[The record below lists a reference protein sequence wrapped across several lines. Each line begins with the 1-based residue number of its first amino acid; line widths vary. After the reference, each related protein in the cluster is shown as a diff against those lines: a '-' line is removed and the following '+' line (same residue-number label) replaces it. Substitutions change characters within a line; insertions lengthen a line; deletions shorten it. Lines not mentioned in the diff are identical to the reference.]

1 MYKIIGLVGSPRK
14 ENTYFLT
21 QTALAEVKKHNIK
34 TELIHLGKLNIKP
47 CNVCNACIK
56 QGKCII
62 DDDYN
67 KISEKIKDAD
77 GIIMSSPVY
86 FGGVSAQ
93 LKAFMDRTRHLRRE
107 DALTDKITGAIAVGA
122 SRNGGQETTIQQIHN
137 FFLIHGAIIVG
148 DEKTRHY
155 GGTGQASKL
164 EDIKNDNHAIETSK
178 NLGAH
183 IAKVVLKLNKE

>member
-1 MYKIIGLVGSPRK
+1 MAKIIGLVGSPRK

-21 QTALAEVKKHNIK
+21 QTALDEAKKHNIE

-47 CNVCNACIK
+47 CTVCNACIK
-56 QGKCII
+56 TGKCII

-67 KISEKIKDAD
+67 KVAEKIITAD

-93 LKAFMDRTRHLRRE
+93 LKAFMDRTRQLRRE
-107 DALTDKITGAIAVGA
+107 DVLVDKITGAIAVGA
-122 SRNGGQETTIQQIHN
+122 SRNGGQETTIGQIHN

-164 EDIKNDNHAIETSK
+164 DDIKKDTHGTETSK

-183 IAKVVLKLNKE
+183 IAKVILKMNK

>member
-1 MYKIIGLVGSPRK
+1 MAKIIGLVGSPRK

-21 QTALAEVKKHNIK
+21 QIALNEAKKQGLE

-47 CNVCNACIK
+47 CNSCNGCAK
-56 QGKCII
+56 NDKCII
-62 DDDYN
+62 DDN
-67 KISEKIKDAD
+67 FNQLAEKIKTAD

-93 LKAFMDRTRHLRRE
+93 LKAFMDRTRYLRRTN
-107 DALTDKITGAIAVGA
+107 AIIDKITGAIAVGG

-137 FFLIHGAIIVG
+137 FFLIHGAIIIG

-155 GGTGQASKL
+155 GGTGHASKL
-164 EDIKNDNHAIETSK
+164 EAIKNDEYGIETSK

-183 IAKVVLKLNKE
+183 VAKVVLKMNK